1 MPGISR
7 NNDLAKTG
15 HLCTPIVGVKASQSS
30 VKANGTPLLRRGDRC
45 KPHTILKGILCV
57 GHSAKVNRASRTVF
71 AEGIPVARI
80 GDSTDMG
87 AMFKGSRDVVAGG

>member
-1 MPGISR
+1 MGSPLTPG
-7 NNDLAKTG
+7 G
-15 HLCTPIVGVKASQSS
+15 
-30 VKANGTPLLRRGDRC
+30 
-45 KPHTILKGILCV
+45 ILKGILCV